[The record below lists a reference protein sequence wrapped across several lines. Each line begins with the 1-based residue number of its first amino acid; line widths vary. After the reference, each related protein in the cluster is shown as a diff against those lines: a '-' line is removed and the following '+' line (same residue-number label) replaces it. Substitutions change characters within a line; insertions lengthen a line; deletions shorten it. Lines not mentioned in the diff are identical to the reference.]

1 MFGRGERLRE
11 EEGLRIALLVGQHE
25 ADSNYGMRQSAA
37 QDRDLQ
43 MLTRRRQNCSNLF
56 ISRACHSSDRSSPQQ
71 PDSLNMI

>member
-11 EEGLRIALLVGQHE
+11 EESLRIALLVGQHE

-43 MLTRRRQNCSNLF
+43 VLTR
-56 ISRACHSSDRSSPQQ
+56 
-71 PDSLNMI
+71 